1 MGKKII
7 TDEVIAKLAL
17 LVEPELDQAELGK
30 WAVRGRC
37 ADSEDPELFFPPR
50 NDPGMAARAICV
62 ECVVRKQCL
71 VYATANAQEIYGIW
85 GGLDRN
91 DRLRL
96 LDAVITIR
104 SSGQSAGTDAA

>member
-7 TDEVIAKLAL
+7 TDEVIAKLAP
-17 LVEPELDQAELGK
+17 LVEPELDRAELGK

-37 ADSEDPELFFPPR
+37 ADSKDPELFFPPR
-50 NDPGMAARAICV
+50 NDPGMEARAICV

-85 GGLDRN
+85 GALDRN
-91 DRLRL
+91 ERLRL
-96 LDAVITIR
+96 LDAVIAIR
-104 SSGQSAGTDAA
+104 SSGQSTGTDAA